1 MSALPAIYGITA
13 TSLFPSVDKFLERLV
28 AALDGGLRLLQ
39 VREKSMGK
47 QEREEFA
54 ARCVA
59 LCQGHACRVLI
70 NGDAEL
76 ARKVAAD
83 GVHIPVSE
91 CRKSSFNRPQGIVGV
106 SCHDE
111 KELEAGLA
119 EFEAD
124 FAVLSPV
131 NRTLTHV
138 DAQPLGWEGFA
149 ALARKHDKPIYALG
163 GLSVNDAKLA
173 MAHGAC
179 GVASMRDVW
188 GVPAQAE
195 AMSGA

>member
-1 MSALPAIYGITA
+1 MSVLPALYGITA

-28 AALDGGLRLLQ
+28 TALDGGLRLLQ

-59 LCQGHACRVLI
+59 LCKGHACRVLV
-70 NGDAEL
+70 NGDVEL

-83 GVHIPVSE
+83 GVHVPGSE
-91 CRKSSFNRPQGIVGV
+91 CRNASFKMLNGLVGV
-106 SCHDE
+106 SCHDA
-111 KELEAGLA
+111 KGLEAGLA
-119 EFEAD
+119 ELEAD

-131 NRTLTHV
+131 NRTLTHA

-163 GLSVNDAKLA
+163 GLSVSDVKLA

-188 GVPAQAE
+188 GVPVQAVG
-195 AMSGA
+195 MSGA

>member
-1 MSALPAIYGITA
+1 MPAIYGITA

-28 AALDGGLRLLQ
+28 AALDGGLQLLQ

-47 QEREEFA
+47 LEREEFA

-59 LCQGHACRVLI
+59 LCKGHACRVLI

-83 GVHIPVSE
+83 GVHVPGSD
-91 CRKSSFNRPQGIVGV
+91 CRKSSFKRPYGLVGV
-106 SCHDE
+106 SCHDA
-111 KELEAGLA
+111 KGLETGLA
-119 EFEAD
+119 ELGAD

-131 NRTLTHV
+131 NKTLTH
-138 DAQPLGWEGFA
+138 DEAQPLGWKGFA
-149 ALARKHDKPIYALG
+149 ALAKNHDKPIYALG
-163 GLSVNDAKLA
+163 GLSVSDVNLA
-173 MAHGAC
+173 MANGAC

-188 GVPAQAE
+188 GVPVQAVD
-195 AMSGA
+195 MSRA